1 MSFYEKNICEI
12 HFLKFDRIFE
22 SKLLPLM
29 SIELNSNF
37 LFKEN
42 NNLFKAFNIKKQ
54 VRRIGII
61 TRVASLNE

>member
-29 SIELNSNF
+29 RIELNSNF
-37 LFKEN
+37 LFKQN
-42 NNLFKAFNIKKQ
+42 KDSFKAFNIKKE
-54 VRRIGII
+54 
-61 TRVASLNE
+61 AKNEALGL